1 VREPITLLKRLVVVN
16 KFEEAELFV
25 EVVKNVMRN
34 TAEWLAV
41 GEVVSLRLVDP
52 RLFPTM
58 FHR

>member
-1 VREPITLLKRLVVVN
+1 MREPITLLKRLVVVN

-41 GEVVSLRLVDP
+41 GEGDQLREEELEFVID
-52 RLFPTM
+52 
-58 FHR
+58 